1 MTPANAGIPTRPG
14 ALTIH
19 LAADPVR
26 PLFPARDTMQ
36 FPGILFDLD
45 GTLLDTIPDLADAA
59 NAMRQDMGLTPIA
72 EDIIAT
78 YVGKGVEQL
87 VIRTLGHE
95 GCPASVDMVM
105 RGLARYQ
112 DHYRALN
119 GQRSR
124 LYPGVLAGLQAFRDQ
139 GARLAV
145 VTNKGTEFTGPLL
158 RQMGLDGYFDA
169 VVCGDTCERKKPDPM
184 PLFHACDL
192 LGIAPAQALFIGDSI
207 NDALAANA
215 AGMRVL
221 ALPYGYNEGRPVQS
235 LPVDAIVDS
244 IVEAAQWPPDATS
257 QTEHA

>member
-1 MTPANAGIPTRPG
+1 
-14 ALTIH
+14 
-19 LAADPVR
+19 
-26 PLFPARDTMQ
+26 MQ
-36 FPGILFDLD
+36 FSAILFDLD

-59 NAMRQDMGLTPIA
+59 NAMRQDMGLTPIP
-72 EDIIAT
+72 ESVLAT

-87 VIRTLGHE
+87 VIRTLGHDAP
-95 GCPASVDMVM
+95 PASVDMVM

-119 GQRSR
+119 GQRSH
-124 LYPGVLAGLQAFRDQ
+124 LYPGVLAGLDAFRMQ
-139 GARLAV
+139 GARLGV

-158 RQMGLDGYFDA
+158 RQKGLDGYFDV
-169 VVCGDTCERKKPDPM
+169 VVCGDTCARKKPDPM

-192 LGIAPAQALFIGDSI
+192 LGVTPEQTLFIGDSI
-207 NDALAANA
+207 NDALAARA

-235 LPVDAIVDS
+235 LPVDAIVGS
-244 IVEAAQWPPDATS
+244 IVEAVQWAADATS

>member
-1 MTPANAGIPTRPG
+1 
-14 ALTIH
+14 
-19 LAADPVR
+19 
-26 PLFPARDTMQ
+26 MQ
-36 FPGILFDLD
+36 FSAILFDLD

-59 NAMRQDMGLTPIA
+59 NAMRQDMGLAPIA
-72 EDIIAT
+72 EDILAT

-87 VIRTLGHE
+87 VIRTLGHDSA
-95 GCPASVDMVM
+95 PASVEMVM

-124 LYPGVLAGLQAFRDQ
+124 LYPGVLAGLDAFREQ
-139 GARLAV
+139 GMRMGV

-158 RQMGLDGYFDA
+158 RQMGLDGYFDI

-184 PLFHACDL
+184 PLLHACAL
-192 LGIAPAQALFIGDSI
+192 LDITPAQALFIGDSI
-207 NDALAANA
+207 NDALAAHA
-215 AGMRVL
+215 AQMRVL

-235 LPVDAIVDS
+235 LPVDAIVES
-244 IVEAAQWPPDATS
+244 LVEAAQWAADATS

>member
-1 MTPANAGIPTRPG
+1 M
-14 ALTIH
+14 IH
-19 LAADPVR
+19 PAADPMR
-26 PLFPARDTMQ
+26 PLYPACDTMQ

-59 NAMRQDMGLTPIA
+59 NAMRQDMGLAPIA
-72 EDIIAT
+72 EEIIAT

-95 GCPASVDMVM
+95 GTPASVDMVM

-119 GQRSR
+119 GQRSH
-124 LYPGVLAGLQAFRDQ
+124 LYPGVIAGLQAFREQ

-145 VTNKGTEFTGPLL
+145 VTNKGAEFTGPLL
-158 RQMGLDGYFDA
+158 RQKGLDGYFDA

-192 LGIAPAQALFIGDSI
+192 LGISPSQALFIGDSI
-207 NDALAANA
+207 NDALAARA

-221 ALPYGYNEGRPVQS
+221 ALPYGYNEGRPVQT

-244 IVEAAQWPPDATS
+244 IVAAARWATDAAP